1 MVRNKKYGCIEI
13 ICGPMFS
20 GKTEELIRRLKR
32 SIIAKKK
39 ILVFK
44 PKIDNRYSDDCI
56 VTHNNNSIES
66 ISIDDGLEKNIL
78 TLSKDI
84 NTIGI
89 DEVQFFNKEIVSIC
103 IELSKRGK
111 RIIASGLDKDF
122 KGQPFGIMPNLLCE
136 AESVTKLNAIC
147 NKCGDY
153 AYFTKRISDN
163 KKQIVLGES
172 DIYEANCRDCFYNN

>member
-1 MVRNKKYGCIEI
+1 MLRNKKYGCIEI

-66 ISIDDGLEKNIL
+66 ISI
-78 TLSKDI
+78 
-84 NTIGI
+84 
-89 DEVQFFNKEIVSIC
+89 
-103 IELSKRGK
+103 
-111 RIIASGLDKDF
+111 
-122 KGQPFGIMPNLLCE
+122 
-136 AESVTKLNAIC
+136 
-147 NKCGDY
+147 
-153 AYFTKRISDN
+153 
-163 KKQIVLGES
+163 
-172 DIYEANCRDCFYNN
+172 

>member
-1 MVRNKKYGCIEI
+1 MIRTKKYGYIEI

-44 PKIDNRYSDDCI
+44 PKIDNRYSDNCI

-66 ISIDDGLEKNIL
+66 ISIKNDSEEKILE
-78 TLSKDI
+78 LSKNI
-84 NTIGI
+84 NTIGV
-89 DEVQFFNKEIVSIC
+89 DEVQFFNSKIVSIC
-103 IELSKRGK
+103 IELAKQGK

-122 KGQPFGIMPNLLCE
+122 KGQPFGIMPDLLCE
-136 AESVTKLNAIC
+136 AEHVTKLNAIC
-147 NKCGDY
+147 NKCGEY
-153 AYFTKRISDN
+153 AYFTKRISEN
-163 KKQIVLGES
+163 KDQIVLGEL
-172 DIYEANCRDCFYNN
+172 DIYEANCRNCFYNN